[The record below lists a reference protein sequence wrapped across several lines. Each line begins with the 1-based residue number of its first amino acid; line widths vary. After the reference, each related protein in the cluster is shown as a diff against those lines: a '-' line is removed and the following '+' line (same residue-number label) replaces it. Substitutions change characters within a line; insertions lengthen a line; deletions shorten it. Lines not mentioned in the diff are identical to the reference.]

1 MYVQFYT
8 SERIVS
14 IEIDPKSLDFNRE
27 GDLNIIFKDESA
39 AVEFIKKMK
48 NVSGAIAKQF
58 ESDKQYVSISLGIGN
73 YPVKIIP

>member
-1 MYVQFYT
+1 MYAQFYT

-14 IEIDPKSLDFNRE
+14 IEIDPKSFDFNRE
-27 GDLNIIFKDESA
+27 GELNILFKDESA
-39 AVEFIKKMK
+39 AAKFIKKMK